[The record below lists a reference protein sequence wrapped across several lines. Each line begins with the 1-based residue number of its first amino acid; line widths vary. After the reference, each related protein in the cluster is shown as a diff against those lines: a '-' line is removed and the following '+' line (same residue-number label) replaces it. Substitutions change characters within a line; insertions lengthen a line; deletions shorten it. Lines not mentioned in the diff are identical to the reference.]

1 MSFGKMI
8 VTTKGALVSAK
19 TLQEKVLK
27 FVNVEIRKW
36 SIDWKCSR

>member
-8 VTTKGALVSAK
+8 VTTKGSLVSAK

-27 FVNVEIRKW
+27 FANVEIRKW
-36 SIDWKCSR
+36 NINRECSR